1 MKQDNINYLLVGCFV
16 LSMAI
21 LLMVFLFRITGR
33 GASTEPYYTY
43 YNDITGVYEGSKVTF
58 GGYQI
63 GRVDKIF
70 PSKKQGEVL
79 FGAEIAIKKGW
90 EIPSDS
96 IAKIIMPAMLS
107 DKQINIE
114 AGTSETLLSPGDTI
128 KSQDSID
135 IMAALNDMAFDL
147 KELTDSSIKPL
158 IQSFETLVGTIGEDL
173 NTNLPHI
180 TENVN
185 QLLDS
190 LNRSAD
196 QLASIFKKENK
207 ESFEEVFTNIE
218 KITKNLADVSD
229 DFSTAGQ
236 QVELVLK
243 DVHSMVS
250 QNNPD
255 IRHSI
260 IEFRNALDAVSQ
272 HINTIVYN
280 LEGTS
285 RNMNEFSREIRENP
299 GLLLG
304 GAAPKAKKELR

>member
-33 GASTEPYYTY
+33 GASTEPYYAY
-43 YNDITGVYEGSKVTF
+43 YDDISGIYEGSKVTF
-58 GGYQI
+58 GGYQV

-70 PSKKQGEVL
+70 PSKKEGEVL
-79 FGAEIAIKKGW
+79 FGAELAVKKGW

-96 IAKIIMPAMLS
+96 VAKIVMPAMLS

-114 AGTSETLLSPGDTI
+114 AGTSEKTLVPGETI
-128 KSQDSID
+128 KSQKSVN
-135 IMAALNDMAFDL
+135 IMAALNDVAFDL
-147 KELTDSSIKPL
+147 KELTDTSIKPL

-173 NTNLPHI
+173 NTNLPHV

-185 QLLDS
+185 RLLDS
-190 LNRSAD
+190 LNHSAD
-196 QLASIFKKENK
+196 QLAAVFKEENK

-218 KITKNLADVSD
+218 KITKNLADASD

-243 DVHSMVS
+243 DVHNVIGE
-250 QNNPD
+250 NNPD

-260 IEFRNALDAVSQ
+260 IEFRNSLDTVSQ
-272 HINTIVYN
+272 HINSIVYN